1 MGLGLVV
8 VIPLFVMALIMGVES
23 WWWRAVFAALVL
35 VGWRFLGPAWVVV
48 PVALIIGI
56 WLKHRLYRV
65 TGSKV

>member
-1 MGLGLVV
+1 MALVL
-8 VIPLFVMALIMGVES
+8 VIPLFITALIMGVDS
-23 WWWRAVFAALVL
+23 WVWRIVFAAVVL
-35 VGWRFLGPAWVVV
+35 VAWRFLGPAWVAV

>member
-1 MGLGLVV
+1 MALVL
-8 VIPLFVMALIMGVES
+8 VIPLFIMALIMGLES
-23 WWWRAVFAALVL
+23 WLWRAVFAAVVL
-35 VGWRFLGPAWVVV
+35 AAWRFLGPAWVAV

>member
-1 MGLGLVV
+1 MALVL
-8 VIPLFVMALIMGVES
+8 VIPLFIFALIMGVES
-23 WWWRAVFAALVL
+23 WVWRVVFAAMALAA
-35 VGWRFLGPAWVVV
+35 WRFLGPAWVAV